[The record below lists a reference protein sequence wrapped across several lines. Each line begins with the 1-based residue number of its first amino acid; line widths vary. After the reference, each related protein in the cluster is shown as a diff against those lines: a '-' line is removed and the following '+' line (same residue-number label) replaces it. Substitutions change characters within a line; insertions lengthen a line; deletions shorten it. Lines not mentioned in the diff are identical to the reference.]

1 QSHFPSVQDKG
12 VSITLSNPEVL
23 QRSRLVFLAVKPHI
37 IPEVLQ
43 EISGLVSG
51 DHIIVSMAA
60 GITLQTLEQLL
71 PSGSRVVR
79 MMPNLPC
86 VLLEGAVLL
95 SCGSCSGQEDEV
107 LLKSLLGACGA
118 VDSGPEPWIDAHVG
132 LSGSGVAFV
141 YVMAEALADG
151 AVKMGMPSALARRM
165 AAQTVLGA
173 GALLR
178 DSGKLPAELRA
189 EVCTPGGTT
198 IHGLHALEKGGFR
211 AAVLDAV
218 EAATQRAQ
226 EMGRQQKM
234 LIYYQGK
241 PSSTPG
247 PERMRNRSQRSSS
260 SNASSSSER
269 QPGLSALTL
278 EGLRL
283 ESEGIWFDR
292 VTYEKAESHF
302 YARLLRQEN
311 GTISTS
317 SPSSSTKNQDP
328 CRHGN
333 QEACHHV
340 VQSIWVNKVLFDEA
354 ENKFLGLNQPAAP
367 ISLQIPTNHD
377 EGYQSQT
384 PTPPTPASKPING
397 LPSIAPP
404 TMGVWL
410 QKPLFDKAEALFYQ
424 NLYGGNPAERKVDE
438 SSNSED
444 GSTNQEGDR
453 QNNLRS
459 NKSSSKKQKK
469 AVTNPK
475 KAVLKQG
482 SGDRMPNQGADCQNY
497 LHNANERAGL
507 DLGCSSKAETRCYAT
522 GSKEKSSN
530 QTLKM
535 TGTECLALERIWFE
549 KPRYDEAERRFY
561 EQMNVHTAVKQ
572 DAGANSI
579 LQDIARARENIQKS
593 LAGSP
598 AGSAEDYGE
607 LATRL
612 KNLELENQ
620 TLRKGVEDLRSA
632 LSRMESRVSVLE
644 KRTTTPSVNG
654 TAPQK
659 PPTAPQKEEEDE
671 EDELDLFGS
680 EDEEDEE
687 AERLKEQRLQEYA
700 AKKAKKPALVAK
712 SSILL
717 DVKPWDDETDMSR
730 LEECVRSVQ
739 VDGLLW
745 GASKLMPVGY
755 GIKKLQ
761 ISCVVEDDKVGTDFL
776 EEEITK
782 FEDYVQSVD
791 VAAFNKI

>member
-234 LIYYQGK
+234 L
-241 PSSTPG
+241 
-247 PERMRNRSQRSSS
+247 
-260 SNASSSSER
+260 
-269 QPGLSALTL
+269 
-278 EGLRL
+278 
-283 ESEGIWFDR
+283 
-292 VTYEKAESHF
+292 
-302 YARLLRQEN
+302 
-311 GTISTS
+311 
-317 SPSSSTKNQDP
+317 
-328 CRHGN
+328 
-333 QEACHHV
+333 
-340 VQSIWVNKVLFDEA
+340 
-354 ENKFLGLNQPAAP
+354 
-367 ISLQIPTNHD
+367 
-377 EGYQSQT
+377 
-384 PTPPTPASKPING
+384 
-397 LPSIAPP
+397 
-404 TMGVWL
+404 
-410 QKPLFDKAEALFYQ
+410 
-424 NLYGGNPAERKVDE
+424 
-438 SSNSED
+438 
-444 GSTNQEGDR
+444 
-453 QNNLRS
+453 
-459 NKSSSKKQKK
+459 
-469 AVTNPK
+469 
-475 KAVLKQG
+475 
-482 SGDRMPNQGADCQNY
+482 
-497 LHNANERAGL
+497 
-507 DLGCSSKAETRCYAT
+507 
-522 GSKEKSSN
+522 
-530 QTLKM
+530 M